1 MCLLIEM
8 VELGQFTAVF
18 KPNKRPVNVFLCL
31 QAACIDI
38 LILVGFEVAAFG
50 YLSLTNTSMRMRV
63 LLFCSISRCLK
74 LIND

>member
-1 MCLLIEM
+1 MYLLIEM

-38 LILVGFEVAAFG
+38 LILVDFEVAAYDCVF
-50 YLSLTNTSMRMRV
+50 LSSTANAL
-63 LLFCSISRCLK
+63 
-74 LIND
+74 D